1 MQPRHLLRTG
11 LTCVNGTTAI
21 ALVVAAAARTR
32 LRRASGGILI
42 AEGYRLPVPRQR
54 CFTMG
59 CVIFTR
65 GEASG
70 LLHGDHAALL
80 GHETRHVWQYALL
93 GPLFWP
99 AYWLACGYSWAV
111 TGRYGPRNFFER
123 HAGLAA
129 GGYRDVPLRPWA
141 ARLGGALRRTPTR

>member
-1 MQPRHLLRTG
+1 VQRWHLIRTG

-32 LRRASGGILI
+32 LRRAPGGILI
-42 AEGYRLPVPRQR
+42 AGEYRLPVPSQR

-65 GEASG
+65 GEP
-70 LLHGDHAALL
+70 AALL
-80 GHETRHVWQYALL
+80 GRKDAELLAHETRHVWQYAVL

-99 AYWLACGYSWAV
+99 AYWLACGYSWAI

-129 GGYRDVPLRPWA
+129 GGYQDAPLRPWA
-141 ARLGGALRRTPTR
+141 ARFGAAVTRRPAP